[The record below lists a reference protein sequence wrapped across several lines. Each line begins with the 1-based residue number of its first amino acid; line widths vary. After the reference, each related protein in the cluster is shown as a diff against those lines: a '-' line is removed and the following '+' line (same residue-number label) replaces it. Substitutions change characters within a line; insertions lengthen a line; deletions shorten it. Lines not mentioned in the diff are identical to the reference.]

1 MVADKAMASPPASLA
16 APNLYTTDFYAWT
29 QAQVGWLRSRQ
40 WDRVD
45 LDNLV
50 EEIESL
56 GRQERR
62 ELVNRLAILLGH
74 LLKWQFQPEHQ
85 GNSWLAT
92 LQEQRLQI
100 KLLLQENPSLKP
112 YTEAALQTAY
122 DLGIALATRETNLP
136 FATFPEHCPYALEQ
150 VLNEGFLPT

>member
-1 MVADKAMASPPASLA
+1 MVADKAMASPSSSLNAS
-16 APNLYTTDFYAWT
+16 NLYTTDFYAWT
-29 QAQVGWLRSRQ
+29 QAQVRGLRSQQ
-40 WDRVD
+40 WEQVD

-74 LLKWQFQPEHQ
+74 LLKWKFQPELQ

-92 LQEQRLQI
+92 LREQRLQI

-112 YTEAALQTAY
+112 YMEEALQTAY
-122 DLGIALATRETNLP
+122 GLGIALATRETNLP
-136 FATFPEHCPYALEQ
+136 FATFPERCPYALAQ
-150 VLNEGFLPT
+150 VLDEGFLPT